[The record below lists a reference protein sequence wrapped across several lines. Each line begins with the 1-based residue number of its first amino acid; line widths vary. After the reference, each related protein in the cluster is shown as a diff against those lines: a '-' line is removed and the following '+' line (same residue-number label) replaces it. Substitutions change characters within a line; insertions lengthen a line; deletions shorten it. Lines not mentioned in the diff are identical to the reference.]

1 MTNWEWYDDIPTFNL
16 FTKLLFLVNWKDKK
30 WRGEIV
36 KRGEMITSIIGLS
49 KLTNLSIKQT
59 RRALENLQSTG
70 EIEVETTNKYTKI
83 RIVNYSK
90 YQAKGQTKK
99 QFQGKQRAN
108 YNTDKHYD
116 IEEWQFVQGK
126 QRANNRAN
134 KGQTKGNN

>member
-1 MTNWEWYDDIPTFNL
+1 MGNSGFIKLHRTMTNWEWYDDIPTFNL

-99 QFQGKQRAN
+99 
-108 YNTDKHYD
+108 
-116 IEEWQFVQGK
+116 
-126 QRANNRAN
+126 
-134 KGQTKGNN
+134 